1 MSSLLVHFGVASA
14 TQLILTCTKGV
25 HTVLLFYNTSTNDSS
40 FYSSMVIFHTTGR
53 FSRGP
58 LILDCICNMI
68 LSSIAATHEYATHW
82 TENKLS

>member
-1 MSSLLVHFGVASA
+1 MSSLLVHFNVASA

-25 HTVLLFYNTSTNDSS
+25 HTVLLFYNTSTNDS
-40 FYSSMVIFHTTGR
+40 FYSSRVILHTTSR

-58 LILDCICNMI
+58 LISDCICNMI